1 MCGSGGDGGYA
12 KEQARMKAEQDAAI
26 RRVNEVF
33 GKGEGVP
40 VYTSRTVQ
48 DMMPVGSYTPT
59 YGGDSWGDIAT
70 DAQMVA
76 VPRTVTEQT
85 GWDTATRD
93 KNLAGREKLYSTIM
107 GDAEAR
113 LTDRLGKDRS
123 QAERQV
129 RFELARRGLMGGS
142 ADIDQGRE
150 ILEKFQEGSLEA
162 RNAALGAANEAR
174 SADEKTRVNLINN
187 IRSGMAES
195 DALSAAFAGMQNNA
209 NSARDAA
216 MATNIGNFFNDLSVL
231 RGQQQFQQ
239 GMDAT
244 RNRYRTPTG
253 ATSATTGGFSGRITE

>member
-1 MCGSGGDGGYA
+1 MCGGGGDGGYG
-12 KEQARMKAEQDAAI
+12 KQQEKMKAEQDAAI

-40 VYTSRTVQ
+40 VFTDRWIEEQVPLMGYRTA
-48 DMMPVGSYTPT
+48 T
-59 YGGDSWGDIAT
+59 GGDSFGDMGPS
-70 DAQMVA
+70 DEMVTQ
-76 VPRTVTEQT
+76 RRKVTEQT

-93 KNLAGREKLYSTIM
+93 KNLAGREKLYTTIM

-113 LTDRLGKDRS
+113 LLDKLGKDRS

-150 ILEKFQEGSLEA
+150 VLEKFQEGSLEA

-195 DALSAAFAGMQNNA
+195 DALSAAYAGMQNNA
-209 NSARDAA
+209 NAARDAA
-216 MATNIGNFFNDLSVL
+216 FATNIGDFFNDLSVL

-239 GMDAT
+239 GIDAA

-253 ATSATTGGFSGRITE
+253 ATSANTGGFNGRVLG

>member
-1 MCGSGGDGGYA
+1 MCGSGGDGGYS
-12 KEQARMKAEQDAAI
+12 KEQAKMKAEQDLAI
-26 RRVNEVF
+26 QRINEVF
-33 GKGEGVP
+33 GKGEGRPIYGTRQEGVP
-40 VYTSRTVQ
+40 GYYV
-48 DMMPVGSYTPT
+48 D
-59 YGGDSWGDIAT
+59 YGEIGHY
-70 DAQMVA
+70 
-76 VPRTVTEQT
+76 VPSTERTVTERT
-85 GWDTATRD
+85 GWDTAARD
-93 KNLAGREKLYSTIM
+93 QAATGREKLYSTIM

-174 SADEKTRVNLINN
+174 SADEKTRVGLINN

-195 DALSAAFAGMQNNA
+195 DAMSAAFAGMQNNA
-209 NSARDAA
+209 NQARDAA

-253 ATSATTGGFSGRITE
+253 ATSANSGGFSGRITG